1 MGITGTTPATRWE
14 SYSSFPKVFDTKT
27 PKAIMVNE
35 EGNVVMEDQEGN
47 SVTFTLAAGIPIQ
60 LRPSRITSTAIQGG
74 AGPVIALFD

>member
-14 SYSSFPKVFDTKT
+14 SYGTFPKVFTLKT

-35 EGNVVMEDQEGN
+35 EGIVTMLDQEGN
-47 SVTFTLAAGIPIQ
+47 SVAFFLAAGIPIQ
-60 LRPSRITSTAIQGG
+60 LRPSQITSTAIQGG